1 MVSHTHFHKYLEA
14 LLEMPTSS
22 NQLEVFSNITKV
34 ELLPQEFIHLF
45 YIRLME
51 FCMHLQSKERERV
64 NMVRIACVFFVNQL
78 KSKICQMNNPL
89 LLMIQKFC
97 MEFARVPAANNLHKL
112 IATENYMKS

>member
-1 MVSHTHFHKYLEA
+1 
-14 LLEMPTSS
+14 
-22 NQLEVFSNITKV
+22 
-34 ELLPQEFIHLF
+34 
-45 YIRLME
+45 
-51 FCMHLQSKERERV
+51 
-64 NMVRIACVFFVNQL
+64 MVRIACVFFVNQL